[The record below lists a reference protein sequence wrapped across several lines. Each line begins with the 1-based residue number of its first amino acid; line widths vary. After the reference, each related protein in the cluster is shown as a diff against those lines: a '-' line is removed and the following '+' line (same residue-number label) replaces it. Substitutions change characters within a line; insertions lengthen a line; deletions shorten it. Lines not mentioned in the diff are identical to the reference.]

1 MLDYLGNYEL
11 KLILIFYTFWV
22 LMVFSSS
29 YNKSSKLMFYTGAF
43 LRLSI
48 PCYFFKKRKKS
59 LVALSDSNHQT
70 IEKRISYYLKQ
81 DTRFITPDNAKL
93 IGDFKKEK
101 PSAYYYDLKQYL
113 YYFPGDLKFNHRF
126 GDETYLEDYP
136 YIVKARPIDG
146 DNKHAILMNLDK
158 HRHFQFVDDP
168 YSYRQKKDMLVWR
181 GAAYQEHRR
190 EFMQAFH
197 NHPRCEI
204 GQTNKPAEDVAWQKE
219 KLTIDEQLQY
229 KFILSIEGNDVATSL
244 KWSMSSNSLCFM
256 VKPKFET
263 WFMEGK
269 LVSGV
274 HYVELKEDYSD
285 LDEKMD
291 YYLAHPEQAEM
302 IIKNAHKFIAQ
313 FQDPKVEDTI
323 SILLLQRYFELSG
336 QL

>member
-1 MLDYLGNYEL
+1 MLSSPGYFEIVSYLINI
-11 KLILIFYTFWV
+11 ILWV

-29 YNKSSKLMFYTGAF
+29 YNKTSKLMFYTGAF
-43 LRLSI
+43 LRLSM
-48 PCYFFKKRKKS
+48 PCYFFKKRKKRVMS
-59 LVALSDSNHQT
+59 FSRTNTQE
-70 IEKRISYYLKQ
+70 IESRICYYLKQ
-81 DTRFITPDNAKL
+81 DTPFLLPDNAKL
-93 IGDFKKEK
+93 IAGFKKEK

-113 YYFPGDLKFNHRF
+113 YYFPGYLKFNHRF

-136 YIVKARPIDG
+136 YIVKARPIEG

-158 HRHFQFVDDP
+158 HRHFQFVKDP
-168 YSYRQKKDMLVWR
+168 YSFRQKKDMLVWR

-190 EFMQAFH
+190 DFMKAFH
-197 NHPRCEI
+197 DHPRCEI
-204 GQTNKPAEDVAWQKE
+204 GQTNKPAEDVVWQKE
-219 KLTIDEQLQY
+219 KLTIDEQLKY

-302 IIKNAHKFIAQ
+302 IIKNAHQFIAQ
-313 FQDPKVEDTI
+313 FQNPKVEDAI